1 MFKEGTL
8 VPTNRGVIPIEQFG
22 FARKENEKSECKSNI
37 MLKTYDGDWN
47 RCIFQTYKKTKGVK
61 FKLSSKFYIECS
73 EDQKILTPTGLKCA
87 DEIKQ
92 GEEIC
97 SYVDTYIDKSTYFT
111 ETEKIGYIQKQ
122 RNDIYIP
129 KKMTE
134 ELATVCGI
142 LISPCTNIRIRDKD
156 KLVVTCKDR
165 ITNKIFIRYIRD
177 LFQTKQKVVV
187 QDDDYCRIF
196 SVDIIDYLEPG
207 DVLVRN
213 NTKVLPARF
222 SPNRFKTFFINN

>member
-37 MLKTYDGDWN
+37 MLKTYNGDWN
-47 RCIFQTYKKTKGVK
+47 RCIFQTYKKSKGLK
-61 FKLSSKFYIECS
+61 IKILSHFYIECS
-73 EDQKILTPTGLKCA
+73 EDQKIFTSNG
-87 DEIKQ
+87 IKYASDIRK

-97 SYVDTYIDKSTYFT
+97 SYIDTYIDKNTYFT

-122 RNDIYIP
+122 GNDIYIP

-142 LISPCTNIRIRDKD
+142 LISPATQI
-156 KLVVTCKDR
+156 
-165 ITNKIFIRYIRD
+165 KIND
-177 LFQTKQKVVV
+177 
-187 QDDDYCRIF
+187 
-196 SVDIIDYLEPG
+196 
-207 DVLVRN
+207 
-213 NTKVLPARF
+213 
-222 SPNRFKTFFINN
+222 